1 MDDRFYRDRARV
13 LRELADEADP
23 LVKRR
28 LLRLA
33 DDYDGMTITQ
43 ATCGQEAGK
52 AEQNSNTDS
61 FDGN

>member
-33 DDYDGMTITQ
+33 NNYDDMSTTRTARGEVPDQ
-43 ATCGQEAGK
+43 SSK
-52 AEQNSNTDS
+52 VDS
-61 FDGN
+61 FDGD

>member
-13 LRELADEADP
+13 LRELADGADP

-33 DDYDGMTITQ
+33 ENYDGMTITQ
-43 ATCGQEAGK
+43 ATCGQVVGK
-52 AEQNSNTDS
+52 PEQSSNTDS
-61 FDGN
+61 FDGS